1 MPPKDYYTKDG
12 SAILGN
18 MKCSID
24 DFAKFYA
31 SATMFNQLSN
41 LQDAF
46 LERTKKD
53 EEDFNKLNKNYYSW
67 YCYY

>member
-18 MKCSID
+18 MKFSID

-31 SATMFNQLSN
+31 SAVMFSQLSN

-53 EEDFNKLNKNYYSW
+53 EEDFNKLNKNYYS
-67 YCYY
+67 

>member
-18 MKCSID
+18 MKFNMD
-24 DFAKFYA
+24 DLTKFY
-31 SATMFNQLSN
+31 SAAMLNQLLN
-41 LQDAF
+41 LHDAF

-67 YCYY
+67 CCYY

>member
-12 SAILGN
+12 SAVLSN
-18 MKCSID
+18 MKFNID

-31 SATMFNQLSN
+31 SAIMFNQLSN